1 MKLSNRLAFPIASLI
16 LMLAIGLVFAP
27 TTVLTHPHD
36 DDPNTSDI
44 LPNTDGHLETDHP
57 TATITLVDA
66 KDTTS
71 TTFTDDTIKGK
82 SVKLV
87 KTDGSDFAEL
97 RADDPTVDPQISQDM
112 TGIFRI
118 RIEFDKDLMDVA
130 DGAGGVLAD
139 SEISLIVLGQTNP
152 NSDIGSSLSVGTPA
166 RVTDSKRAFEV
177 EITVNAAQFAE
188 LPLIVFVTIEADAVS
203 TPGGYDLD
211 LGTPIEALG
220 NLESTPAEARFEVV
234 EDLSTVPDPDPSPV
248 VHPDGTFE
256 IPGNSFV
263 VVVRNDDASQ
273 PGARGIHFRSDV
285 DTVVWTGMPD
295 LANLFDLT
303 APHGGGALIVESAGT
318 AVGTVGIS
326 EIMWALDESYLGI
339 EAAEKASQWIEL
351 HNLNADP
358 VTVTMKVLM
367 GTDITDANNGLRGDL
382 VDPNVDAVTNFFN
395 NRPGNAAWTVK
406 GFSGDSVQARNFI
419 SMARILPD
427 EKDAYANADG
437 ALYSNR
443 DGRAAGNWDS
453 SQSTYLKARTSG
465 NIEYDYVG
473 TPGRVNS
480 FKPSTQGDII
490 QQRTIKP
497 ASNTIVINEVANRS
511 GLNEK
516 YEWIELRNVSEDKI
530 NLRNYLV
537 SIVTAVDND
546 AVLIQFPADDNAQL
560 AKNEVF
566 LIVATD
572 PADDFDH
579 PLAVGYNVSKSELE
593 QEPGTRKSPVRYMA
607 QSFALP
613 DDGNFVLMV
622 REPDNGEGQ
631 RSGVDDGKGV
641 AETGT
646 DDLDK
651 IVDIAGYHS
660 NLIKDP
666 YPNSVSKTDLWP
678 LYKFDAPSFAHNR
691 FDKDV
696 VHLRQRLTTHNDRSG
711 VGAHENKDGEG
722 EAAFRNVG
730 WTGVGYRR
738 LAAATDANGGTPG
751 YPNNALPESG
761 SDITA
766 AVYISEIMYADNAF
780 GSLPQ
785 WIELRNPSKTLGA
798 DLHNWRLTIVNHD
811 TTDGDTSYW
820 QGKGEASILL
830 KNLKIRPNSS
840 VLITS
845 RRAIQSE
852 VFIPNSDIFVLW
864 PTHRE
869 TFGMVDSGDDFLN
882 AYGFNITLHANG
894 HENDLSKWQ
903 LVDEIG
909 NLASDASDRRG
920 NRKRFDP
927 PSWKWPHA
935 NTEEDDRISVAR
947 TNTVT
952 DITDNGFTRV
962 VSDGT
967 TPESWILSS
976 IDSRT
981 YRIRYVFY
989 GHRDDISTPG
999 QTLNSPLP
1007 VSLSFFRPT
1016 LEDEKVIVRWTT
1028 ESELDNAGFNIL
1040 RSDTRNGEFKQ
1051 VNEKLIQGNGT
1062 TGERS
1067 NYKWVDTSAK
1077 PGAVYYYRI
1086 EDISF
1091 NGERQ
1096 TLMTTKL
1103 KGLISPEN
1111 KLTTR
1116 WGELKSQD

>member
-1 MKLSNRLAFPIASLI
+1 MYLSNRLTFSIASLFASLI
-16 LMLAIGLVFAP
+16 LILTIEIVFVPNSVNA
-27 TTVLTHPHD
+27 HPHD
-36 DDPNTSDI
+36 SDP
-44 LPNTDGHLETDHP
+44 TDGHLEIDHP
-57 TATITLVDA
+57 TAIITLVDA
-66 KDTTS
+66 KDATS
-71 TTFTDDTIKGK
+71 TTFTVDTIKGN
-82 SVKLV
+82 SVQLV
-87 KTDGSDFAEL
+87 KADGSDFAEL
-97 RADDPTVDPQISQDM
+97 RADNPSVTPQIVQDT
-112 TGIFRI
+112 TGIFKV

-139 SEISLIVLGQTNP
+139 SEISLIVIGQTNP
-152 NSDIGSSLSVGTPA
+152 NSNIGSSLSVGTPV
-166 RVTDSKRAFEV
+166 RVTDSKRTFEV
-177 EITVNAAQFAE
+177 EITVNAAQFTE
-188 LPLIVFVTIEADAVS
+188 LPLIVFVTVAANAVS
-203 TPGGYDLD
+203 TPAGIDPIQ
-211 LGTPIEALG
+211 GTSIEALE
-220 NLESTPAEARFEVV
+220 NLESTPADARFEVV
-234 EDLSTVPDPDPSPV
+234 EDVSAVPEPDPLPV
-248 VHPDGTFE
+248 VRPDGTFE
-256 IPGNSFV
+256 ISGNSFV
-263 VVVRNDDASQ
+263 VMVRDDDASQ

-285 DTVVWTGMPD
+285 DTVVWRDMPD

-303 APHGGGALIVESAGT
+303 APHGGGALILESTGT

-326 EIMWALDESYLGI
+326 EIMWALDESYIGN
-339 EAAEKASQWIEL
+339 EAAENASQWIEL
-351 HNLNADP
+351 QNLNVDA
-358 VTVTMKVLM
+358 VTVRIKSLM

-382 VDPNVDAVTNFFN
+382 VEPNVDSVTNFFN

-406 GFSGDSVQARNFI
+406 GSSGDSVRARNFV
-419 SMARILPD
+419 SMARILPKD
-427 EKDAYANADG
+427 KDAYANAEG

-443 DGRAAGNWDS
+443 DGRAAS
-453 SQSTYLKARTSG
+453 SWKASQNTYLTARTSG
-465 NIEYDYVG
+465 SIEYDYVG

-480 FKPSTQGDII
+480 FKPLTQGDII
-490 QQRTIKP
+490 QERTIKP

-511 GLNEK
+511 GVNEK
-516 YEWIELRNVSEDKI
+516 YEWIELRNVSDGKI
-530 NLRNYLV
+530 NLRNYMI
-537 SIVTAVDND
+537 SIVTAIDND
-546 AVLIQFPADDNAQL
+546 TALIQFPANDNAQL
-560 AKNEVF
+560 EKNEVF

-579 PLAVGYNVSKSELE
+579 PLAAGYNVNKSELE
-593 QEPGTRKSPVRYMA
+593 QAPGTRKSLVRYMA
-607 QSFALP
+607 QSFVLP

-622 REPDNGEGQ
+622 RKPDNDEGQ
-631 RSGVDDGKGV
+631 RSGADDDKGV

-660 NLIKDP
+660 NLNKDP
-666 YPNSVSKTDLWP
+666 YPNSVSKTELWP
-678 LYKFDAPSFAHNR
+678 LYKFDAPSFPHNR

-711 VGAHENKDGEG
+711 VGAYENKDGED
-722 EAAFRNVG
+722 EAAFRNVE

-738 LAAATDANGGTPG
+738 MAANTNANGGTPG
-751 YPNNALPESG
+751 YPNNALLEVG

-766 AVYISEIMYADNAF
+766 AVYISEIMYADSAI
-780 GSLPQ
+780 GRLPQ

-798 DLHNWRLTIVNHD
+798 NLHNWRLTVTNHD
-811 TTDGDTSYW
+811 TIDGGASYW
-820 QGKGEASILL
+820 QGEGEASILL
-830 KNLKIRPNSS
+830 KDLKIKPNSS

-845 RRAIQSE
+845 RRAPRSE

-882 AYGFNITLHANG
+882 VYGFNITLHANG
-894 HENDLSKWQ
+894 NDNDRSKWQ

-909 NLASDASDRRG
+909 NLASDTTDRRG

-927 PSWKWPHA
+927 PSWEWPHA
-935 NTEEDDRISVAR
+935 NTEEGDRISVAR

-952 DITDNGFTRV
+952 NIADNGFTRV

-999 QTLNSPLP
+999 QTLHSPLP

-1016 LEDEKVIVRWTT
+1016 LEDGKVVVRWTT

-1040 RSDTRNGEFKQ
+1040 RSDTRNGDFKQ
-1051 VNEKLIQGNGT
+1051 VNEKLIQGKGT

-1067 NYKWVDTSAK
+1067 NYKWTDTSAK
-1077 PGAVYYYRI
+1077 PGAVYYYQI
-1086 EDISF
+1086 EDVTF
-1091 NGERQ
+1091 TGERQ

-1103 KGLISPEN
+1103 KGLISPKN